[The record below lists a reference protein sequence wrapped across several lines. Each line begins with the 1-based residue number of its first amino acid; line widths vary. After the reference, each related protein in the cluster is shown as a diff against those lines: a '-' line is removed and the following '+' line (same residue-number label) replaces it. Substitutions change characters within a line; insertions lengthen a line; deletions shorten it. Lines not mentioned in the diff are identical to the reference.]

1 MNTETITSIEQIL
14 SAIAQILPYAALA
27 AAARRLPQATNT
39 LHRLAIT
46 PRGRHRQ
53 GRGRHTK

>member
-1 MNTETITSIEQIL
+1 MNTETITTTVEIL
-14 SAIAQILPYAALA
+14 SAVAQILPYTALA
-27 AAARRLPQATNT
+27 AAVRRLPPAIKA
-39 LHRLAIT
+39 LHKLAIT